1 MKGKKCHRESTVV
14 RKFGWKS
21 GMTRGKVI
29 SEGKSE
35 LVQVDEPSKQPVLI
49 ASVIN
54 GPMFP
59 LFSLSLTKI
68 KVMIL

>member
-1 MKGKKCHRESTVV
+1 
-14 RKFGWKS
+14 
-21 GMTRGKVI
+21 MTRGKVI